1 MDNNPL
7 SLFPTLFTPRP
18 LDSHKGTFGTLGI
31 IGGAEGMS
39 GAVVLAATAA
49 IYMGSG
55 KVWAGFN
62 QSHLPMPIIAQRP
75 EVMLAC
81 ANDLLNHKDITAW
94 VVGCGLGL
102 SNQSAALLKQAI
114 EKSINTHT
122 PLLLDADALT
132 LLSQYSSLEK
142 IAQVH
147 PQLILTPHPT
157 EAARLLHSD
166 TQAIQTNR
174 MTAVKIIAEKYQ
186 ATVVLKGHQSLV
198 ATPTKETVYT
208 NTSGN
213 PGLATAGSGDV
224 LSGIIGSLLAQN
236 IDNWQATCGGVW
248 LHGAAAEHLA
258 KEMDGEMGMLAGELP
273 EAARLVRNHLTAPR
287 KENP

>member
-174 MTAVKIIAEKYQ
+174 MTAVKIIAEKYR

-198 ATPTKETVYT
+198 ASATSPDIYT

-224 LSGIIGSLLAQN
+224 LSGIIGSLLAQG
-236 IDNWQATCGGVW
+236 IDSWQATCGGVW
-248 LHGAAAEHLA
+248 LHGAAADYLA
-258 KEMDGEMGMLAGELP
+258 QKMGGEMGMLAGELP
-273 EAARLVRNHLTAPR
+273 EAARLVRNHLTTQH
-287 KENP
+287 